1 MRTNCGF
8 FATETRMVTFCCN
21 VLRDFACGHAWESC
35 SAVSQAWPAKLARE
49 SMDDAVQATRLI
61 GELIDLRLKPDRIF
75 CLTLIDDREYQRRG
89 HAHAPD
95 VAGVGQ
101 LREAQLNKRFGGA
114 RE

>member
-1 MRTNCGF
+1 
-8 FATETRMVTFCCN
+8 
-21 VLRDFACGHAWESC
+21 
-35 SAVSQAWPAKLARE
+35 
-49 SMDDAVQATRLI
+49 MDDAVQATRLI